1 MFFFNLSFA
10 EFLVLFSAASAVVT
24 ALYLLD
30 RSRRHV
36 VVSTLRFWTT
46 TDRPVESTRRRRIR
60 QWGSLLLQ
68 LSAILLL
75 LLALSQLR
83 LGSPD
88 QSSLDHVLI
97 LDTSSWM
104 AARGAGNA
112 PLIEQSRRAALQ
124 YVQAI
129 PANDRVLVLYA
140 DALATPA
147 TSFEDDRQKIEA
159 AIRRAQPSNA
169 ALDLRLAFDFARR
182 LQARSAMRPGEIVFA
197 GAGRTNEAEADLD
210 IPANLRV
217 LAVAAPNGNVG
228 LRKIGLR
235 RRAAESDVWNIYI
248 SVRNYGT
255 RARAVDLGLQFA
267 GAPVGSRS
275 VTVAANGEL
284 EAAFEL
290 RTRVAG
296 LLEARIRAAGDAF
309 PGDDRAVLEL
319 PALPVVPVTVCTDQP
334 AIFRPLLEAHPNVAA
349 TYQPAG
355 QCQPGE
361 NAVAI
366 FDRTA
371 PPRGFPLRR
380 SILIE
385 PPAAGSP
392 VPVKLRA
399 ASATLRQWQVSHPLG
414 AGLRATGLNIIGA
427 TVLSPEAGDT
437 VIADSSEGALM
448 VARDRERLAVLGF
461 HPARALPYELT
472 TPLIFANLLRWLAPD
487 SFRRWEL
494 YAAGVGAVSVP
505 LEGNVDAGGIRVV
518 DAQQNEL
525 PFSIQGNSLRFFSGT
540 PGTVRVISGEREQI
554 FSLAIPAV
562 PEQTWTIPATARRGV
577 PRPRPA
583 SAPYRDIW
591 YWLAA
596 GGGLLLVVEWLKYA
610 PKAAPYRV
618 GAGGAATSPAPPLRR
633 AS

>member
-1 MFFFNLSFA
+1 
-10 EFLVLFSAASAVVT
+10 
-24 ALYLLD
+24 
-30 RSRRHV
+30 
-36 VVSTLRFWTT
+36 
-46 TDRPVESTRRRRIR
+46 
-60 QWGSLLLQ
+60 
-68 LSAILLL
+68 
-75 LLALSQLR
+75 
-83 LGSPD
+83 
-88 QSSLDHVLI
+88 
-97 LDTSSWM
+97 
-104 AARGAGNA
+104 
-112 PLIEQSRRAALQ
+112 
-124 YVQAI
+124 
-129 PANDRVLVLYA
+129 
-140 DALATPA
+140 
-147 TSFEDDRQKIEA
+147 
-159 AIRRAQPSNA
+159 
-169 ALDLRLAFDFARR
+169 
-182 LQARSAMRPGEIVFA
+182 
-197 GAGRTNEAEADLD
+197 
-210 IPANLRV
+210 
-217 LAVAAPNGNVG
+217 
-228 LRKIGLR
+228 
-235 RRAAESDVWNIYI
+235 
-248 SVRNYGT
+248 
-255 RARAVDLGLQFA
+255 
-267 GAPVGSRS
+267 
-275 VTVAANGEL
+275 VAANGEL

-562 PEQTWTIPATARRGV
+562 PEQTWTIPSTARRGV